1 MRVQWSGQ
9 TDLNRRP
16 SAPKADALPDCAMP
30 RFYLIFALSLIEQ
43 NILVADNTD
52 PKQRGQLETLCFY
65 V

>member
-1 MRVQWSGQ
+1 
-9 TDLNRRP
+9 
-16 SAPKADALPDCAMP
+16 MP